1 MNVKSEPYQLTP
13 KMIFLLATAVGV
25 IAANLYYAQP
35 LVAMISKTL
44 GLAPEAAGLVVT
56 LTQMGYGAGVL
67 FIVPLGDIMET
78 KKLAL
83 TMLGVALV
91 GLLGLAYSTSIIP
104 YFIAAFFTGLGAST
118 VQIIVPYAAHLS
130 PELKRGQVVG
140 TLMSGLMI
148 GIMLSRP
155 VAGLVTD
162 LLSWHAVFVVSAV
175 LMILIAS
182 LLYFFLPPRQPDNLK
197 LNYTGL
203 LSSMFKLYVSTPI
216 LRRRANYQALLFG
229 AFCLFWTASPLLL
242 GGPTFNLSHTSIA
255 LFALAGV
262 AGAVAAPIAGKA
274 SDKGLTKL
282 ATLIAMISCSVSFL
296 LPHLIPMGSMTSL
309 ALLVLSAILLDAGV
323 TANLV
328 LGQRTIFSLPP
339 EYRSRLNGLYIASTF
354 VGGASG
360 SALGAWAFARNGWTL
375 TSWIGVAM
383 PLVALV
389 YYLTE
394 KKSN

>member
-274 SDKGLTKL
+274 SDKGLTKHSNGVNDL
-282 ATLIAMISCSVSFL
+282 TRSACFIGHSPRCRSYSK
-296 LPHLIPMGSMTSL
+296 
-309 ALLVLSAILLDAGV
+309 LSPWTKNHFFF
-323 TANLV
+323 TA
-328 LGQRTIFSLPP
+328 
-339 EYRSRLNGLYIASTF
+339 
-354 VGGASG
+354 
-360 SALGAWAFARNGWTL
+360 
-375 TSWIGVAM
+375 
-383 PLVALV
+383 
-389 YYLTE
+389 
-394 KKSN
+394 